1 MIVVTHWEQVC
12 NKYDEWSVL
21 GRLRITGCRLVRTAS
36 EASLYAPTLNP
47 IRLYFC
53 RKCVQQGGRFFYTSV
68 LNLGIEAASLS
79 GGDALY
85 ETVKRDRDPRG

>member
-1 MIVVTHWEQVC
+1 MC
-12 NKYDEWSVL
+12 
-21 GRLRITGCRLVRTAS
+21 A
-36 EASLYAPTLNP
+36 A
-47 IRLYFC
+47 
-53 RKCVQQGGRFFYTSV
+53 GGRFFYTPV

>member
-1 MIVVTHWEQVC
+1 MC
-12 NKYDEWSVL
+12 
-21 GRLRITGCRLVRTAS
+21 A
-36 EASLYAPTLNP
+36 A
-47 IRLYFC
+47 
-53 RKCVQQGGRFFYTSV
+53 GGRFFYTSV